1 MNAFRLVVALI
12 SGLVGAILVLP
23 LVLFVSPWVFVL
35 MVMRSLARWI
45 EPSHLPW
52 QQLVEFD
59 PCVGWRTKPG
69 LKGYHLADDDVYQT
83 TTDAEGWRGR
93 TTLDESQVLVF
104 GDSYVFGHA
113 AGDRHF
119 FADLNPQLRVKAIG
133 VDGYNMVQEFMW
145 MRRLAPRMRGKLA
158 IWFIY
163 LGNDLTDSLATNIE
177 GYRIPFVRENRET
190 GRWEIVTSHLSA
202 SPWPSGPG
210 YHHATFYER
219 VAKIFVPGPFSTR
232 VFSACEYLISEADR
246 VTRQAGSRLIVV
258 SIPSKNMLLKKEM
271 QMLKRRLSD
280 DSKFDVGYP
289 DWQLGRICHRL
300 DVHFVAGKDHLGAGH
315 YRECES
321 HWNEKGSRRVSEL
334 LASLYSE
341 CRFRESV
348 VPENVIPG
356 CELEKPRGINI
367 SVALKLHK
375 S

>member
-1 MNAFRLVVALI
+1 MNTFRIVVALI
-12 SGLVGAILVLP
+12 GGVVGAILVLP
-23 LVLFVSPWVFVL
+23 LVLFLSPWIFVV
-35 MVMRSLARWI
+35 MVTRSLARRI
-45 EPSHLPW
+45 EPSYLPW
-52 QQLVEFD
+52 RQLVEFD
-59 PCVGWRTKPG
+59 PWVGWRTRPD

-93 TTLDESQVLVF
+93 TTVDESQVLVF

-113 AGDRHF
+113 ASDRHF

-133 VDGYNMVQEFMW
+133 VSGYNMVQELMW
-145 MRRLAPRMRGKLA
+145 MKRLAPRMRGKLA

-163 LGNDLTDSLATNIE
+163 LGNDLTDSLVTNIE

-219 VAKIFVPGPFSTR
+219 VAKIFVPGPFSAR
-232 VFSACEYLISEADR
+232 VFSACEYLIEEADR

-258 SIPSKNMLLKKEM
+258 SIPSKNMLLKKDM
-271 QMLKRRLSD
+271 QMLKGHFPD

-289 DWQLGRICHRL
+289 DRQLGGICRRL

-315 YRECES
+315 YRQCES
-321 HWNEKGSRRVSEL
+321 HWNDKGSRRVSEL
-334 LASLYSE
+334 LAGIYSE
-341 CRFRESV
+341 CGFIEPA
-348 VPENVIPG
+348 VPARAEPDMRSQARSKLEN
-356 CELEKPRGINI
+356 PR
-367 SVALKLHK
+367 V
-375 S
+375 